1 MSKLNNFQAHA
12 SEDIKLLEDVVSD
25 ERVFGKSKDVIQEG
39 QRSQH
44 LYLVLKGWV
53 SRYRMNAHGKVQTL
67 NFHIPGD
74 FCNLHTNLA
83 QGIEYSIGTLAPSVI
98 AYIPHDRIEE
108 ISRQNPH
115 LARTFN
121 WLAFN
126 EFSILQEW
134 LFNVGSRPSP
144 QRLAHLLC
152 ELLIRVRAAGLTDDH
167 RFYLPLSQAQLS
179 EAMGITVV
187 HTNRVMAQLREEGL
201 IIFEGRQVDVMDWPG
216 LKKYADFEARYLHL
230 DNAEPSLIKDL

>member
-1 MSKLNNFQAHA
+1 VSKVNNFQIHTF
-12 SEDIKLLEDVVSD
+12 EDIRLLGEAVSD
-25 ERVFGKSKDVIQEG
+25 EKAFGRGKDVIQEG
-39 QRSQH
+39 QRSKH
-44 LYLVLKGWV
+44 VYLVVEGWV
-53 SRYRMNAHGKVQTL
+53 RRYRTNVDGKVQTL
-67 NFHIPGD
+67 NFHVPGD

-83 QGIEYSIGTLAPSVI
+83 PSIEYSIGTVGPAVI

-108 ISRQNPH
+108 ISRQNPR

-152 ELLIRVRAAGLTDDH
+152 ELLIRLRAAGLTDDH
-167 RFYLPLSQAQLS
+167 YFYLPLSQIQLG

-187 HTNRVMAQLREEGL
+187 HTNRSMGQLREEGL
-201 IIFEGRQVDVMDWPG
+201 INFEGRKVDVTNWPG
-216 LKKYADFEARYLHL
+216 LKKYADFDVRYLHL